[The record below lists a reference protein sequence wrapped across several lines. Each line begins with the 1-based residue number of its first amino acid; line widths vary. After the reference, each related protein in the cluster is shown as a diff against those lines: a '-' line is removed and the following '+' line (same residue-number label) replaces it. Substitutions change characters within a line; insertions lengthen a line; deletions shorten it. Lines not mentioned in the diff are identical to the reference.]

1 MNVWVGGWMARY
13 RWVRPSLELFQILAT
28 WYSTSSANLIWLL
41 EILLSCFSQ
50 ISALNPGRGGGVCQD
65 LEGGRTNGTSP
76 PAPFSI

>member
-50 ISALNPGRGGGVCQD
+50 ISALNPGR
-65 LEGGRTNGTSP
+65 
-76 PAPFSI
+76 